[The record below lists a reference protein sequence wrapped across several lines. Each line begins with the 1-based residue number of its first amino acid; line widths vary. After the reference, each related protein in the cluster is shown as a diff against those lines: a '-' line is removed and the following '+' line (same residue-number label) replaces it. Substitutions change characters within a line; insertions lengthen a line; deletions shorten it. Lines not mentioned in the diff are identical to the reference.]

1 MRWRCMYV
9 HRIGHPLSSWKYS
22 SNSLVALLEVKSAS
36 IGALC
41 LTPTLQIQMVD
52 LTDHSSGCMWGL
64 KGSTAPPSRGIA
76 QGSVHQG
83 VMGPS
88 IHSGGAI
95 TKPVRRPCLSW
106 SHNHHEDD
114 MAMSIYLMV
123 SLPFFLPGWRM
134 SIHSS
139 WWWRHQEAIQEVWVS
154 GLVRSNPSKR
164 IGRHSGWDFHGLAF
178 ISLSTSFASQ

>member
-41 LTPTLQIQMVD
+41 PTPTIQIQMVD

-76 QGSVHQG
+76 QGGH
-83 VMGPS
+83 
-88 IHSGGAI
+88 GAI
-95 TKPVRRPCLSW
+95 HPFRRGHHQASQATMSLLESQSSWGWYGYVYLS
-106 SHNHHEDD
+106 DG
-114 MAMSIYLMV
+114 
-123 SLPFFLPGWRM
+123 LPPFLPSWLENVHSFVLVVETPRSHPGGM
-134 SIHSS
+134 SE
-139 WWWRHQEAIQEVWVS
+139 WP
-154 GLVRSNPSKR
+154 GKK
-164 IGRHSGWDFHGLAF
+164 
-178 ISLSTSFASQ
+178 